1 MFLLHFPSH
10 LTNTLN
16 TLSGYVAQEVPG
28 AIGIIWGPGRSQAH
42 EMYNKYIQEQIMSIY
57 EISYHR

>member
-1 MFLLHFPSH
+1 
-10 LTNTLN
+10 LTNTLD
-16 TLSGYVAQEVPG
+16 TLSVYVAQEVPG
-28 AIGIIWGPGRSQAH
+28 AIGIIWGPGRLQAH